1 MALLS
6 TQQGN
11 RASRCIEGGISGSF
25 SNCGR
30 KPWVPSTCDSDLRE
44 LLRVPMGS
52 QEYCGL
58 GSGLS
63 GHHWVLC
70 NGRGPHLELRW
81 EPQGSSPV
89 RTWVLGCVSRFKQGI
104 RSRHLRM
111 HGTLLSS
118 RVVKGVSCLQ
128 PSCILDLGLFSS

>member
-81 EPQGSSPV
+81 EPQVFSPV
-89 RTWVLGCVSRFKQGI
+89 CLGSQAVYEVSNKKVGVDVFDGMY
-104 RSRHLRM
+104 LCFP
-111 HGTLLSS
+111 LELS
-118 RVVKGVSCLQ
+118 
-128 PSCILDLGLFSS
+128 